1 MNKDKVDWLALTPD
15 EGIVVSL
22 CDKTGHMM
30 LPWAEAG
37 YRCLCIDTQHPSTDI
52 ENHPLH
58 PNIKRWGLDILSD
71 RVGFF
76 MTHTSIAFVSA
87 FPPCTDLTGSGSRWW
102 KGKGDGAYEF
112 AMKLVKRCEELA
124 ELTDAPY
131 FIENPPGRIQSGKGC
146 TDSPSP
152 HRWRKW
158 DYRFQP
164 YEYGGWHGEGKDLW
178 ESHDIQAYWK
188 DYEPH
193 IIHRGEIPVWHR
205 FTEFCRDKKSCT
217 LPTLNNDG
225 YHKSTCLWTGGGFVM
240 PDRKP
245 IPFNEFPNMIH
256 HASPGPERANIR
268 SVTPMGFAYATYEA
282 NSK

>member
-1 MNKDKVDWLALTPD
+1 MTKN
-15 EGIVVSL
+15 EIVVSL

-71 RVGFF
+71 RVSFF
-76 MTHTSIAFVSA
+76 MTHTHIAFVSA
-87 FPPCTDLTGSGSRWW
+87 FPPCTDLTGAGSRWW
-102 KGKGDGAYEF
+102 KGKGDDAYEF

-124 ELTDAPY
+124 ELTGAPY
-131 FIENPPGRIQSGKGC
+131 FIENPPGRIQSGAGC

-152 HRWRKW
+152 WRWRKW
-158 DYRFQP
+158 DWRFQP
-164 YEYGGWHGEGKDLW
+164 YDFGGWHGEGEDLW
-178 ESHDIQAYWK
+178 KRRDIPALLNNFNLL
-188 DYEPH
+188 DGGPPA
-193 IIHRGEIPVWHR
+193 EIPRWHR
-205 FTEFCRDKKSCT
+205 FTEYCGHHDTFFNTCD
-217 LPTLNNDG
+217 NDG

-240 PDRKP
+240 PDRRP

-268 SVTPMGFAYATYEA
+268 SVTPMGFAYAVYEA
-282 NSK
+282 NNK